1 VQEFKKPQHAGAL
14 WIMKPIARSQGK
26 GIFLFNKL
34 AQITQWKSEYRWK
47 PENAAVSDAIR
58 CGRLHYRGGVT
69 AASLALLRTSRTV

>member
-47 PENAAVSDAIR
+47 PENAAVSTAHR
-58 CGRLHYRGGVT
+58 PGRNFIAPCPGK
-69 AASLALLRTSRTV
+69 AATKHILV